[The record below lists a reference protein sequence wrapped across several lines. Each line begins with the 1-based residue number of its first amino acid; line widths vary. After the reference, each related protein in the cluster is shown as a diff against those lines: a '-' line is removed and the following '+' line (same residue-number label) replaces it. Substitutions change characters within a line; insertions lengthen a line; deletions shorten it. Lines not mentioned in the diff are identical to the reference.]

1 MVVDPVFGPRGGAQR
16 FAGARVPLGRKHGR
30 TGVPRCRAMGAD
42 LSFPS
47 RFASKITL
55 CEGIVAMVVRR
66 TAGKGAESVR
76 EPVTGAGDG
85 ERTRTGEE
93 TSTRKTSA
101 KARAAAKAANTAGGQ
116 PSTTGVTE
124 RRAAPEAADRDVAT
138 ETVAEEAAGKKTGAK
153 TVVAKKTTTGA
164 PAADKAAAA
173 PTARVTTTPAAP
185 EELLVRPGESPW
197 SPGEVEEARAE
208 LAQDAARLRTEILAA
223 EEALNGLMR
232 DSADAAGDDQ
242 ADTGTKN
249 MTREHEMALAENARE
264 MLYQTERALERLESG
279 TYGACEHCGRPIGKA
294 RMQAFPRATLCVEC
308 KQRQERR

>member
-1 MVVDPVFGPRGGAQR
+1 
-16 FAGARVPLGRKHGR
+16 
-30 TGVPRCRAMGAD
+30 
-42 LSFPS
+42 
-47 RFASKITL
+47 
-55 CEGIVAMVVRR
+55 MVVRR
-66 TAGKGAESVR
+66 TAGKEAESVR

-124 RRAAPEAADRDVAT
+124 RRAAP
-138 ETVAEEAAGKKTGAK
+138 EAAGKKTGAK